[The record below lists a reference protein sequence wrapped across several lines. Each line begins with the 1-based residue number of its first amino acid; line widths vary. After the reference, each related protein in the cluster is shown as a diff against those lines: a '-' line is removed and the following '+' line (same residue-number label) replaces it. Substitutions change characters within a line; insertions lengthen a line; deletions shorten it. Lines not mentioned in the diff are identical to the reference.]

1 MYRIPDSQM
10 TKTRRP
16 ARLGSRASV
25 TPQPAPGRRV
35 FRLLHSTGDILIT
48 DRSEAL
54 ARLHHLPGAKLFVL
68 AA

>member
-1 MYRIPDSQM
+1 MQPD
-10 TKTRRP
+10 
-16 ARLGSRASV
+16 A
-25 TPQPAPGRRV
+25 APSRRV

-54 ARLHHLPGAKLFVL
+54 ARLHHLPGAKLFIL